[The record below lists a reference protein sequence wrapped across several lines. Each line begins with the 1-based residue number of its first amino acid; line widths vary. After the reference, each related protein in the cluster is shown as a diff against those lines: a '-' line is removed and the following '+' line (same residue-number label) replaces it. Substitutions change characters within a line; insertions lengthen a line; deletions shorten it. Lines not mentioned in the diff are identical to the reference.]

1 MAVSGFW
8 RSKVSSSLLF
18 MGAPAEVQ
26 SIGGTQSLQDKI
38 RAGHGVLLGDFNEA
52 NGCGEVTWVGV
63 VEGVDREAKTLRVN
77 WRPAD
82 ITLKPTASGASFW
95 RRKDWFA
102 FAPEVVDRYMLSALF
117 ADVFD
122 DESWATNT
130 ERVNLVE
137 GFENSD
143 GVMPGSPI
151 EPHSVLGC
159 AKPSKRPRVG
169 YVYLVWSEH
178 GYKIGKSVNVR
189 QRTRLFSV
197 KLPFPIRVEHFAKF
211 SDYSQAEKTL
221 HDYFH
226 EQRLDGEWFQLSE
239 ADIELI
245 KSFGEPQS
253 VQGL

>member
-1 MAVSGFW
+1 
-8 RSKVSSSLLF
+8 
-18 MGAPAEVQ
+18 
-26 SIGGTQSLQDKI
+26 
-38 RAGHGVLLGDFNEA
+38 
-52 NGCGEVTWVGV
+52 
-63 VEGVDREAKTLRVN
+63 
-77 WRPAD
+77 
-82 ITLKPTASGASFW
+82 
-95 RRKDWFA
+95 
-102 FAPEVVDRYMLSALF
+102 MLSALF

-159 AKPSKRPRVG
+159 SKPSKRPRVG

-226 EQRLDGEWFQLSE
+226 GQRLDGEWFQLSE

-253 VQGL
+253 VEGL